1 MKLTVPER
9 IALLGVMP
17 AQGNVITLRIIKE
30 LQSKLSFTE
39 EELKHYG
46 IKNTTH
52 PDGNFTVSW
61 NPELANETKDIGIGE
76 VAEGII
82 AEQLKRLNSQD
93 KLHVSM
99 IPLYER
105 FVEGNK

>member
-30 LQSKLSFTE
+30 LQNQLGFTE
-39 EELKHYG
+39 EELKYYKL
-46 IKNTTH
+46 KNTIH
-52 PDGNFTVSW
+52 PDGSVSISW
-61 NPELANETKDIGIGE
+61 NPELANETKDVEIGD
-76 VAEGII
+76 VAKGII
-82 AEQLKRLNSQD
+82 ADQLERLNSQD

-99 IPLYER
+99 IPLYEK
-105 FVEGNK
+105 FVEGKE